1 MFKVGDK
8 VYSDYFG
15 DGVVVDVNYGVIYPI
30 YVKFPTSFNGAA
42 SFTREGVEDVRSP
55 SQEKNIRK
63 VEDRHTLL
71 ALPDRGEIPQ
81 VFVGNVDF
89 DKTIEDLERDLR
101 ERVLI
106 NDFSQKRLDLLNAVR
121 LYLGKGKV
129 KVKLEE

>member
-1 MFKVGDK
+1 MFKVGDR

-15 DGVVVDVNYGVIYPI
+15 DGVVVGIIDGAIHPLFVCFSKPNNGYFFTKEGIYDLGL
-30 YVKFPTSFNGAA
+30 K
-42 SFTREGVEDVRSP
+42 

-63 VEDRHTLL
+63 IEDRPTLL
-71 ALPDRGEIPQ
+71 ALPSQGDSPQ

-89 DKTIEDLERDLR
+89 DKTIEDLEQDLR

-121 LYLGKGKV
+121 LYLGKDKV
-129 KVKLEE
+129 KIKLEE

>member
-1 MFKVGDK
+1 MFKPGDI

-15 DGVVVDVNYGVIYPI
+15 DGVVVGIIDEAMHPVSVRFYNLGEGYY
-30 YVKFPTSFNGAA
+30 
-42 SFTREGVEDVRSP
+42 FTKEGVYYLKSP
-55 SQEKNIRK
+55 SQERNIRK
-63 VEDRHTLL
+63 IEV
-71 ALPDRGEIPQ
+71 PQ

-89 DKTIEDLERDLR
+89 DKTIEDLEQDLR

-129 KVKLEE
+129 KIKLEG

>member
-15 DGVVVDVNYGVIYPI
+15 YGVVIEVINEVVYYPI
-30 YVKFPTSFNGAA
+30 GVDFSA
-42 SFTREGVEDVRSP
+42 SGRQFFFTEGGVYDIRSR

-63 VEDRHTLL
+63 VEDKSTLL
-71 ALPDRGEIPQ
+71 ALPDRGEVPQ

-121 LYLGKGKV
+121 LYLGKDKV
-129 KVKLEE
+129 KIKLEE